1 MEAETPSGQED
12 KVEGKLSGQSHL
24 LPHLL
29 CGEGRGGEGQVGQNH
44 AALCTVRSKL
54 ARKSRSQ
61 KPSLQDYQNTR
72 KAKSEWLCFL
82 RTTLRRESKT
92 GRMAGANSEVR
103 GLWTL
108 ASHVAKGFLC
118 CPVPSVDR
126 DTSKNPLI
134 SNVPLWSRIVMPAL
148 LLHWIIVKNYWD
160 YIQICH
166 KPLWSIRNGARHCQQ
181 ADTGG
186 QESKGKIPS
195 CTSEFERAEVLI

>member
-134 SNVPLWSRIVMPAL
+134 SNVPL
-148 LLHWIIVKNYWD
+148 
-160 YIQICH
+160 
-166 KPLWSIRNGARHCQQ
+166 
-181 ADTGG
+181 
-186 QESKGKIPS
+186 
-195 CTSEFERAEVLI
+195 